1 MQFLLSPRGRCLN
14 GEGIDIRVRLWKNGG
29 DIRFPWG
36 GGGGGGGGGFLVPFR
51 PPPPPPPSTS
61 RAFRAPRAPEIPI
74 SFDPFERLPR
84 RLSLFD
90 YHEVK
95 IVLDTRQ
102 SRAEKIWDYPAFN
115 FLMFGKLLMV

>member
-14 GEGIDIRVRLWKNGG
+14 GEGMDIRVRLWKNGG
-29 DIRFPWG
+29 DIRFP
-36 GGGGGGGGGFLVPFR
+36 F
-51 PPPPPPPSTS
+51 PSS

-102 SRAEKIWDYPAFN
+102 SRVEKIWDYPAFN
-115 FLMFGKLLMV
+115 FLMCGKLLMV

>member
-14 GEGIDIRVRLWKNGG
+14 GEGMDIRVRLWKNGG
-29 DIRFPWG
+29 DIR
-36 GGGGGGGGGFLVPFR
+36 VPSA
-51 PPPPPPPSTS
+51 PPPPSTS

-102 SRAEKIWDYPAFN
+102 SRVEKIWDYPAFN